1 MSIQAKS
8 QTIELAGGKTI
19 TIETG
24 KLAKQADGSV
34 VIKQGGTMLLA
45 TVVSSTALR
54 DGIDFFPLSVDY
66 REKWTAAGKFAGGYM
81 KREARPTET
90 EILICRL
97 VDRALRPLFAD
108 DYRLETQVMLQLI
121 SYDENASTP
130 ESLAGLAASA
140 AIAVS
145 DIPFMGPVSE
155 AQVARVN
162 GEFIVNP
169 NKAELAE
176 ADMDMIIAATME
188 NIMMV
193 EGEMSEVSEDD
204 MIACIKAAHEV
215 IKLQCQAQLDLAAQV
230 EKSQT
235 KREYVSPESDEEV
248 YAAVKEATY
257 DKIYEV
263 AKKGSSKK
271 ERSAAFAL
279 IFEELKA
286 SYSEEEFQAIGGH
299 ISTGFKKSQ
308 KAAVRDCVLNE
319 GTRLDG
325 RATDKIRDIWTEVD
339 YLPGAHG
346 SAVFTRGETQA
357 LTSLALGTSLD
368 AQKLD
373 GVSVQREDQFYLHYN
388 FPPFSTG
395 EARPVR
401 GTSRREIGHGN
412 LAWRGLKPVVPS
424 GEDFPYTIRIISDI
438 LESNGSSSMASV
450 CAGTLA
456 LMDAGIQISNP
467 VSGIAM
473 GLIYDNESGKYAV
486 LSDILGDEDHLGDMD
501 FKVTGT
507 ANGITATQMDIKIDG
522 LPYEVLEKAL
532 FQAKE
537 GRLHILNEMAKT
549 IEKPNQDFKA
559 HAPRIIGFTIPTEF
573 MGAVIGP
580 GGKVIQELQK
590 ETDTTIV
597 LEEKTDKIASVAIA
611 GNNKEGIDKAVA
623 AIKGITTV
631 PEAGSVYKGKVKV
644 ILDFGAIIEFLPG
657 KEGLLHISEIAHKR
671 IKDVKDELE
680 EGQELEIKI
689 LEIDKRSGKFKLS
702 RKALLPKPERREKQ
716 EESKEEA

>member
-8 QTIELAGGKTI
+8 QTIQLADGKTI

-34 VIKQGGTMLLA
+34 VVRQGGTMLLA
-45 TVVSSTALR
+45 TVVSSTELR

-66 REKWTAAGKFAGGYM
+66 KEKYTAAGKFPGGYL
-81 KREARPTET
+81 KREARPSET

-97 VDRALRPLFAD
+97 VDRALRPLFPS
-108 DYRLETQVMLQLI
+108 DYRLDTQVMIQLI
-121 SYDENASTP
+121 SYDENASAP
-130 ESLAGLAASA
+130 EGLAGLAASA

-155 AQVARVN
+155 VQVARVD
-162 GEFIVNP
+162 GKFIVNP
-169 NKAELAE
+169 NKAEVAA
-176 ADMDMIIAATME
+176 ADIDMVIAASME

-193 EGEMSEVSEDD
+193 EGEMSEVSEEE
-204 MIACIKAAHEV
+204 MIEAIKVAHEA
-215 IKLQCQAQLDLAAQV
+215 IKLHCQAQIDLAAQV
-230 EKSQT
+230 ESSKI
-235 KREYVSPESDEEV
+235 KRSYVSPAKNEDV
-248 YAAVKEATY
+248 YAEVKEKTY
-257 DKIYEV
+257 QKIYDV
-263 AKKGSSKK
+263 AIKGSSKQ
-271 ERSAAFAL
+271 ERTAAFNV
-279 IFEELKA
+279 IYDELKA
-286 SYSEEEFQAIGGH
+286 SYTAEQLAELGEF

-308 KAAVRDCVLNE
+308 KAAIRDCVLNE
-319 GTRLDG
+319 GVRLDG
-325 RATDKIRDIWTEVD
+325 RATNKIRPIWSEVD
-339 YLPGAHG
+339 YLPSAHG

-357 LTSLALGTSLD
+357 LTSLALGTKLD
-368 AQKLD
+368 AQKSD
-373 GVSVQREDQFYLHYN
+373 GVSMQREDKFYLHYN

-401 GTSRREIGHGN
+401 GVSRREIGHGN
-412 LAWRGLKPVVPS
+412 LAWRGLKPVVPA
-424 GEDFPYTIRIISDI
+424 GDDFPYTIRIVSDI

-456 LMDAGIQISNP
+456 LMDAGIQITRP

-473 GLIYDNESGKYAV
+473 GLIYDQESGKYAV

-507 ANGITATQMDIKIDG
+507 SEGITATQMDIKIDG
-522 LPYEVLEKAL
+522 LSYEVLVAAL

-537 GRLHILNEMAKT
+537 GRLHILGEMAKT
-549 IEKPNQDFKA
+549 ISKPNEEFKP
-559 HAPRIIGFTIPTEF
+559 HSPRIIGFTISTEF
-573 MGAVIGP
+573 MGAIIGP

-590 ETDTTIV
+590 ETDTVIV
-597 LEEKTDKIASVAIA
+597 LEEKDSKIASVSIA

-623 AIKGITTV
+623 TIKGITTV

-657 KEGLLHISEIAHKR
+657 KEGLLHISEIDHKR
-671 IKDVKDELE
+671 IKDVKDELT
-680 EGQELEIKI
+680 EGQEVEIKI

-702 RKALLPKPERREKQ
+702 RKALLPKPERT
-716 EESKEEA
+716 EAPKA

>member
-8 QTIELAGGKTI
+8 QTIQLADGKTI

-34 VIKQGGTMLLA
+34 VVKQGGTMLLA
-45 TVVSSTALR
+45 TVVSSTELR

-66 REKWTAAGKFAGGYM
+66 KEKYTAAGKFPGGYL
-81 KREARPTET
+81 KREARPSET

-97 VDRALRPLFAD
+97 VDRALRPLFPS
-108 DYRLETQVMLQLI
+108 DYRLDTQVMIQLI
-121 SYDENASTP
+121 SYDENASAP
-130 ESLAGLAASA
+130 EGLAGLAASA
-140 AIAVS
+140 ALAVS

-155 AQVARVN
+155 VQVARVD

-169 NKAELAE
+169 NKAQVE
-176 ADMDMIIAATME
+176 AADIDMVIAASME

-193 EGEMSEVSEDD
+193 EGEMSEVSEEE
-204 MIACIKAAHEV
+204 MIEAIKVAHEA
-215 IKLQCQAQLDLAAQV
+215 IKLHCQAQIDLAAQV
-230 EKSQT
+230 ESSKT
-235 KREYVSPESDEEV
+235 KRSYVAPASNEEV
-248 YAAVKEATY
+248 YAEVKEKTY
-257 DKIYEV
+257 QKLYDV
-263 AKKGSSKK
+263 AIKGSSKQ
-271 ERSAAFAL
+271 ERTASFNA
-279 IFEELKA
+279 IYDELK
-286 SYSEEEFQAIGGH
+286 STYSAEQLKELGAF

-308 KAAVRDCVLNE
+308 KEAVRDCVLNE
-319 GTRLDG
+319 GVRLDG
-325 RATDKIRDIWTEVD
+325 RATNKIRPIWCEVD
-339 YLPGAHG
+339 YLPSAHG

-357 LTSLALGTSLD
+357 LTSLALGTKLD
-368 AQKLD
+368 AQKSD
-373 GVSVQREDQFYLHYN
+373 GVSMQREDKFYLHYN

-401 GTSRREIGHGN
+401 GVSRREIGHGN
-412 LAWRGLKPVVPS
+412 LAWRGLKPVVPT
-424 GEDFPYTIRIISDI
+424 GDDFPYTIRIVSDI

-456 LMDAGIQISNP
+456 LMDAGIQISKP

-473 GLIYDNESGKYAV
+473 GLIYDQETGKYAV

-507 ANGITATQMDIKIDG
+507 EDGITATQMDIKIDG
-522 LPYEVLEKAL
+522 LSYEVLVAAL

-537 GRLHILNEMAKT
+537 GRLHILGEMAKT
-549 IEKPNQDFKA
+549 ISKPNEEFKP
-559 HAPRIIGFTIPTEF
+559 HSPRIIGFTISTEF
-573 MGAVIGP
+573 MGAIIGP

-590 ETDTTIV
+590 ETDTVIV
-597 LEEKTDKIASVAIA
+597 LEEKDSKIASVSIA

-623 AIKGITTV
+623 TIKGITTV

-657 KEGLLHISEIAHKR
+657 KEGLLHISEIDHKR
-671 IKDVKDELE
+671 IKDVKDELT
-680 EGQELEIKI
+680 EGQEVEIKI

-702 RKALLPKPERREKQ
+702 RKALLPKPERT
-716 EESKEEA
+716 EAPKA

>member
-8 QTIELAGGKTI
+8 QTIEMANGKTI

-34 VIKQGGTMLLA
+34 VVKQGGTMILA
-45 TVVSSTALR
+45 TVVSSTELR

-66 REKWTAAGKFAGGYM
+66 KEKYTAAGSFPGGYL
-81 KREARPTET
+81 KREARPSET

-145 DIPFMGPVSE
+145 DIPFLGPVSE

-169 NKAELAE
+169 TKAEVAA
-176 ADMDMIIAATME
+176 ADMDMIIAATMD

-193 EGEMSEVSEDD
+193 EGEMSEVSEEE
-204 MIACIKAAHEV
+204 MIEAIKVAHEA
-215 IKLQCQAQLDLAAQV
+215 IKIQCQAQLDLAAQV
-230 EKSQT
+230 EKAQT
-235 KREYVSPESDEEV
+235 KRTYVAPASNPEV
-248 YAAVKEATY
+248 YASVKTATY
-257 DKIYEV
+257 DKLYAI
-263 AKKGSSKK
+263 ASKGSSKQ
-271 ERSAAFAL
+271 ERTASFNAVY
-279 IFEELKA
+279 EELLA
-286 SYSEEEFQAIGGH
+286 TYSEEDRVELKDF
-299 ISTGFKKSQ
+299 ISTGFKKAQ

-319 GTRLDG
+319 GVRLDG
-325 RATDKIRDIWTEVD
+325 RTPETIRPIWTEVN
-339 YLPGAHG
+339 YLPGSHG
-346 SAVFTRGETQA
+346 SGIFTRGETQA
-357 LTSLALGTSLD
+357 LTSLAIGTKLD
-368 AQKLD
+368 AQKSD
-373 GVSVQREDQFYLHYN
+373 GVSVQREDKFYLHYN

-401 GTSRREIGHGN
+401 GVSRREIGHGN
-412 LAWRGLKPVVPS
+412 LAWRGLKPVVPT
-424 GEDFPYTIRIISDI
+424 GDDFPYTIRINSDI

-456 LMDAGIQISNP
+456 LMDAGIPITAA

-473 GLIYDNESGKYAV
+473 GLIYDQETGKFAV

-507 ANGITATQMDIKIDG
+507 EKGITAAQMDIKIDG
-522 LPYEVLEKAL
+522 LSYEVLVKAL
-532 FQAKE
+532 YQAKE
-537 GRLHILNEMAKT
+537 GRLHILGEMAKT
-549 IEKPNQDFKA
+549 ISKPNADFKD
-559 HAPRIIGFTIPTEF
+559 HAPRIIGFTISSEF
-573 MGAVIGP
+573 MGAIIGP

-590 ETDTTIV
+590 ETGTTIV
-597 LEEKTDKIASVAIA
+597 LEEKDSKICSVAVA
-611 GNNKEGIDKAVA
+611 GSEKAGIDKAVA
-623 AIKGITTV
+623 FIKGISTM
-631 PEAGSVYKGKVKV
+631 PEAGAVYTGKVKV

-671 IKDVKDELE
+671 IKDVKDELT
-680 EGQELEIKI
+680 EGQQVEIKI

-702 RKALLPKPERREKQ
+702 RKALLPKPERSEEPKQ
-716 EESKEEA
+716 EA

>member
-8 QTIELAGGKTI
+8 QTIQLADGKTI

-34 VIKQGGTMLLA
+34 VVKQGGTMLLA
-45 TVVSSTALR
+45 TVVSSTELR

-66 REKWTAAGKFAGGYM
+66 KEKYTAAGKFPGGYL
-81 KREARPTET
+81 KREARPSET

-97 VDRALRPLFAD
+97 VDRALRPLFPS
-108 DYRLETQVMLQLI
+108 DYRLDTQVMIQLI
-121 SYDENASTP
+121 SYDENASAP
-130 ESLAGLAASA
+130 EGLAGLAASA
-140 AIAVS
+140 ALAVS

-155 AQVARVN
+155 VQVARVD

-169 NKAELAE
+169 NKAQVE
-176 ADMDMIIAATME
+176 AADIDMVIAASME

-193 EGEMSEVSEDD
+193 EGEMSEVSEEE
-204 MIACIKAAHEV
+204 MIEAIKVAHEA
-215 IKLQCQAQLDLAAQV
+215 IKLHCQAQIDLAAQV
-230 EKSQT
+230 ESSKT
-235 KREYVSPESDEEV
+235 KRSYVAPASNEEV
-248 YAAVKEATY
+248 YAEVKEKTY
-257 DKIYEV
+257 QKLYDV
-263 AKKGSSKK
+263 AIKGSSKQ
-271 ERSAAFAL
+271 ERTASFNA
-279 IFEELKA
+279 IYDELK
-286 SYSEEEFQAIGGH
+286 STYSAEQLKELGAF

-308 KAAVRDCVLNE
+308 KEAVRDCVLNE
-319 GTRLDG
+319 GVRLDG
-325 RATDKIRDIWTEVD
+325 RATNKIRPIWCEVD
-339 YLPGAHG
+339 YLPSAHG

-357 LTSLALGTSLD
+357 LTSLALGTKLD
-368 AQKLD
+368 AQKSD
-373 GVSVQREDQFYLHYN
+373 GVSMQREDKFYLHYN

-401 GTSRREIGHGN
+401 GVSRREIGHGN
-412 LAWRGLKPVVPS
+412 LAWRGLKPVVPA
-424 GEDFPYTIRIISDI
+424 GDDFPYTIRIVSDI

-456 LMDAGIQISNP
+456 LMDAGIQISKP

-473 GLIYDNESGKYAV
+473 GLIYDQETGKYAV

-507 ANGITATQMDIKIDG
+507 EDGITATQMDIKIDG
-522 LPYEVLEKAL
+522 LSYEVLVAAL

-537 GRLHILNEMAKT
+537 GRLHILGEMAKT
-549 IEKPNQDFKA
+549 ISKPNEEFKP
-559 HAPRIIGFTIPTEF
+559 HSPRIIGFTISTEF
-573 MGAVIGP
+573 MGAIIGP

-590 ETDTTIV
+590 ETDTVIV
-597 LEEKTDKIASVAIA
+597 LEEKDSKIASVSIA

-623 AIKGITTV
+623 TIKGITTV

-657 KEGLLHISEIAHKR
+657 KEGLLHISEIDHKR
-671 IKDVKDELE
+671 IKDVKDELT
-680 EGQELEIKI
+680 EGQEVEIKI

-702 RKALLPKPERREKQ
+702 RKALLPKPERT
-716 EESKEEA
+716 EAPKA

>member
-8 QTIELAGGKTI
+8 QTIQLADGKTI

-34 VIKQGGTMLLA
+34 VVRQGGTMLLA
-45 TVVSSTALR
+45 TVVSSTELR

-66 REKWTAAGKFAGGYM
+66 KEKFTAAGKFPGGYL
-81 KREARPTET
+81 KREARPSET

-97 VDRALRPLFAD
+97 VDRALRPLFPS
-108 DYRLETQVMLQLI
+108 DYRLDTQVMIQLI
-121 SYDENASTP
+121 SYDENASAP
-130 ESLAGLAASA
+130 EGLAGLAASA

-155 AQVARVN
+155 VQVARVD
-162 GEFIVNP
+162 GKFIVNP
-169 NKAELAE
+169 NKAEVAA
-176 ADMDMIIAATME
+176 ADIDMVIAASME

-193 EGEMSEVSEDD
+193 EGEMSEVSEEE
-204 MIACIKAAHEV
+204 MIEAIKVAHEA
-215 IKLQCQAQLDLAAQV
+215 IKLHCQAQIDLAAQV
-230 EKSQT
+230 ESSKI
-235 KREYVSPESDEEV
+235 KRSYVSPAKNEDV
-248 YAAVKEATY
+248 YAEVKEKTY
-257 DKIYEV
+257 QKIYDV
-263 AKKGSSKK
+263 AIKGSSKQ
-271 ERSAAFAL
+271 ERTAAFNV
-279 IFEELKA
+279 IYDELKA
-286 SYSEEEFQAIGGH
+286 SYTAEQLAELGEF

-308 KAAVRDCVLNE
+308 KAAIRDCVLNE
-319 GTRLDG
+319 GVRLDG
-325 RATDKIRDIWTEVD
+325 RATNKIRPIWSEVD
-339 YLPGAHG
+339 YLPSAHG

-357 LTSLALGTSLD
+357 LTSLALGTKLD
-368 AQKLD
+368 AQKSD
-373 GVSVQREDQFYLHYN
+373 GVSMQREDKFYLHYN

-401 GTSRREIGHGN
+401 GVSRREIGHGN
-412 LAWRGLKPVVPS
+412 LAWRGLKPVVPA
-424 GEDFPYTIRIISDI
+424 GDDFPYTIRIVSDI

-456 LMDAGIQISNP
+456 LMDAGIQITRP

-473 GLIYDNESGKYAV
+473 GLIYDQESGKYAV

-507 ANGITATQMDIKIDG
+507 SEGITATQMDIKIDG
-522 LPYEVLEKAL
+522 LSYEVLVAAL

-537 GRLHILNEMAKT
+537 GRLHILGEMAKT
-549 IEKPNQDFKA
+549 ISKPNEEFKP
-559 HAPRIIGFTIPTEF
+559 HSPRIIGFTISTEF
-573 MGAVIGP
+573 MGAIIGP

-590 ETDTTIV
+590 ETDTVIV
-597 LEEKTDKIASVAIA
+597 LEEKDSKIASVSIA

-623 AIKGITTV
+623 TIKGITTV

-657 KEGLLHISEIAHKR
+657 KEGLLHISEIDHKR
-671 IKDVKDELE
+671 IKDVKDELT
-680 EGQELEIKI
+680 EGQEVEIKI

-702 RKALLPKPERREKQ
+702 RKALLPKPERT
-716 EESKEEA
+716 EAPKA

>member
-8 QTIELAGGKTI
+8 QTIQLADGKTI

-34 VIKQGGTMLLA
+34 VVKQGGTMLLA
-45 TVVSSTALR
+45 TVVSSTELR

-66 REKWTAAGKFAGGYM
+66 KEKYTAAGKFPGGYL
-81 KREARPTET
+81 KREARPSET

-97 VDRALRPLFAD
+97 VDRALRPLFPS
-108 DYRLETQVMLQLI
+108 DYRLDTQVMIQLI
-121 SYDENASTP
+121 SYDENASAP
-130 ESLAGLAASA
+130 EGLAGLAASA
-140 AIAVS
+140 ALAVS

-155 AQVARVN
+155 VQVARVD

-169 NKAELAE
+169 NKAEVE
-176 ADMDMIIAATME
+176 AADIDMVIAASME

-193 EGEMSEVSEDD
+193 EGEMSEVSEEE
-204 MIACIKAAHEV
+204 MIEAIKVAHEA
-215 IKLQCQAQLDLAAQV
+215 IKLHCQAQIDLAAQV
-230 EKSQT
+230 ESSKT
-235 KREYVSPESDEEV
+235 KRSYVAPASNEEV
-248 YAAVKEATY
+248 YAEVKEKTY
-257 DKIYEV
+257 QKLYDV
-263 AKKGSSKK
+263 AIKGSSKQ
-271 ERSAAFAL
+271 ERTASFNAIYDELKSTYSAEQL
-279 IFEELKA
+279 EELGA
-286 SYSEEEFQAIGGH
+286 F

-308 KAAVRDCVLNE
+308 KEAVRDCVLNE
-319 GTRLDG
+319 GVRLDG
-325 RATDKIRDIWTEVD
+325 RATNKIRPIWCEVD
-339 YLPGAHG
+339 YLPSAHG

-357 LTSLALGTSLD
+357 LTSLALGTKLD
-368 AQKLD
+368 AQKSD
-373 GVSVQREDQFYLHYN
+373 GVSMQREDKFYLHYN

-401 GTSRREIGHGN
+401 GVSRREIGHGN
-412 LAWRGLKPVVPS
+412 LAWRGLKPVVPT
-424 GEDFPYTIRIISDI
+424 GDDFPYTIRIVSDI

-456 LMDAGIQISNP
+456 LMDAGIQISKP

-473 GLIYDNESGKYAV
+473 GLIYDQETGKYAV

-507 ANGITATQMDIKIDG
+507 EDGITATQMDIKIDG
-522 LPYEVLEKAL
+522 LSYEVLVAAL

-537 GRLHILNEMAKT
+537 GRLHILGEMAKT
-549 IEKPNQDFKA
+549 ISKPNEEFKP
-559 HAPRIIGFTIPTEF
+559 HSPRIIGFTISTEF
-573 MGAVIGP
+573 MGAIIGP

-590 ETDTTIV
+590 ETDTVIV
-597 LEEKTDKIASVAIA
+597 LEEKDSKIASVSIA

-623 AIKGITTV
+623 TIKGITTV

-657 KEGLLHISEIAHKR
+657 KEGLLHISEIDHKR
-671 IKDVKDELE
+671 IKDVKDELT
-680 EGQELEIKI
+680 EGQEVEIKI

-702 RKALLPKPERREKQ
+702 RKALLPKPERT
-716 EESKEEA
+716 EAPKA

>member
-8 QTIELAGGKTI
+8 QTIQLADGKTI

-34 VIKQGGTMLLA
+34 VVRQGGTMLLA
-45 TVVSSTALR
+45 TVVSSTELR

-66 REKWTAAGKFAGGYM
+66 KEKYTAAGKFPGGYL
-81 KREARPTET
+81 KREARPSET

-97 VDRALRPLFAD
+97 VDRALRPLFPS
-108 DYRLETQVMLQLI
+108 DYRLDTQVMIQLI
-121 SYDENASTP
+121 SYDENASAP
-130 ESLAGLAASA
+130 EGLAGLAASA

-155 AQVARVN
+155 VQVARVD

-169 NKAELAE
+169 NKAQVE
-176 ADMDMIIAATME
+176 AADIDMVIAASMD

-193 EGEMSEVSEDD
+193 EGEMSEVSEEE
-204 MIACIKAAHEV
+204 MIEAIKVAHEA
-215 IKLQCQAQLDLAAQV
+215 IKLHCQAQIDLAAQV
-230 EKSQT
+230 ETSKI
-235 KREYVSPESDEEV
+235 KRSYVAPASNEEV
-248 YAAVKEATY
+248 YAEVKEKTY
-257 DKIYEV
+257 QKLYDV
-263 AKKGSSKK
+263 AIKGSSKQ
-271 ERSAAFAL
+271 ERTASFNAIYDELKSTYSAEQL
-279 IFEELKA
+279 EELGA
-286 SYSEEEFQAIGGH
+286 F
-299 ISTGFKKSQ
+299 ISTGFKKAQ

-319 GTRLDG
+319 GVRLDG
-325 RATDKIRDIWTEVD
+325 RATNKIRPIWCEVD
-339 YLPGAHG
+339 YLPSAHG

-357 LTSLALGTSLD
+357 LTSLALGTKLD
-368 AQKLD
+368 AQKSD
-373 GVSVQREDQFYLHYN
+373 GVSMQREDKFYLHYN

-401 GTSRREIGHGN
+401 GVSRREIGHGN
-412 LAWRGLKPVVPS
+412 LAWRGLKPVVPA
-424 GEDFPYTIRIISDI
+424 GDDFPYTIRIVSDI

-456 LMDAGIQISNP
+456 LMDAGIQISKP

-473 GLIYDNESGKYAV
+473 GLIYDQESGKYAV

-507 ANGITATQMDIKIDG
+507 EDGITATQMDIKIDG
-522 LPYEVLEKAL
+522 LSYEVLVAAL

-537 GRLHILNEMAKT
+537 GRLHILGEMAKT
-549 IEKPNQDFKA
+549 ISKPNEEFKP
-559 HAPRIIGFTIPTEF
+559 HSPRIIGFTISTEF
-573 MGAVIGP
+573 MGAIIGP

-590 ETDTTIV
+590 ETDTVIV
-597 LEEKTDKIASVAIA
+597 LEEKDSKIASVSIA

-623 AIKGITTV
+623 TIKGITTV

-657 KEGLLHISEIAHKR
+657 KEGLLHISEIDHKR
-671 IKDVKDELE
+671 IKDVKDELT
-680 EGQELEIKI
+680 EGQEVEIKI

-702 RKALLPKPERREKQ
+702 RKALLPKPERT
-716 EESKEEA
+716 EAPKA